1 MKKINIAFAALLA
14 LVFAI
19 SAVLGAPQAEAV
31 ADAQNGRLVGYL
43 MTYEYL
49 DLTELDVSAT
59 GEVRMKN
66 GRLYAALDSHGEP
79 VFEGIE
85 GVMVACIV
93 VNDEYGGYTAVCS
106 SGELFDTNT
115 HLYSNTDADGEISE
129 RRELSAEVRVYT
141 EGTQSKTRSFYMNPM
156 YQLPDGQIY
165 LTTGTGI
172 ATGSDIGG
180 AVTMRNS
187 ESDSV
192 VLNGQKTAYSI
203 ELSVTVRVCAKPE
216 KLVFVCMDENN
227 TPLRS
232 DEFSQDAL
240 PETFTPASGTAWIAA
255 ILHAEGAEPEYQVLT
270 NSDKGKCFTAQHAEN
285 GMILPHGIDILWP
298 ER

>member
-1 MKKINIAFAALLA
+1 MKKLNIAFAALLA
-14 LVFAI
+14 LVFAL
-19 SAVLGAPQAEAV
+19 AALFPPQAEAV

-43 MTYEYL
+43 MTYEHL
-49 DLTELDVSAT
+49 DLTELELSAT

-79 VFEGIE
+79 VFDGIE

-93 VNDEYGGYTAVCS
+93 VGDEYGGYTAVCS
-106 SGELFDTNT
+106 SGELFDTGT
-115 HLYSNTDADGEISE
+115 HLYSSTDNDGEISE

-165 LTTGTGI
+165 LTSGTGI
-172 ATGSDIGG
+172 TTGSDIGG

-187 ESDSV
+187 ESNSV
-192 VLNGQKTAYSI
+192 VLNGRKTAYSI
-203 ELSVTVRVCAKPE
+203 ELSVTVRVCPKPE

-227 TPLRS
+227 SPLRS

-240 PETFTPASGTAWIAA
+240 PETYTPASRTAWIAA
-255 ILHAEGAEPEYQVLT
+255 VLHGEGAEPEYQVIT
-270 NSDKGKCFTAQHAEN
+270 NTDNGKYFTAQRAEN